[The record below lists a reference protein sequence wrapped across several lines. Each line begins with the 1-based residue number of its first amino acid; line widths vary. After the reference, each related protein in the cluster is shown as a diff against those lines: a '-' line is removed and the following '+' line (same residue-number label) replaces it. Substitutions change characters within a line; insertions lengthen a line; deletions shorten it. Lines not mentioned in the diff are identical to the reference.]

1 MSIVVIGDS
10 MLDINYN
17 GRAEKLAQE
26 ACIPVINVDTCFT
39 RYAVGGAANVYNNI
53 NKMGL
58 DTILISVVG
67 CDNDGTILECMCE
80 EINPKSIILKDS
92 TRPTT
97 VKNRFYVNKKI
108 VFRYDIEETT
118 DIPTEIETS
127 ILRKFQDN
135 ISSYR
140 LLILSDYNKGVLTTR
155 LTKLLI
161 AIAVTNHIEVCVD
174 PKLKNIFKYENS
186 FLIKPNQLE
195 GEAICKYKITKDN
208 YFKAVKDITEI
219 TKCHTC
225 LLTLGENGM
234 IVFDGKKT
242 QYIETQVNEVID
254 ITGAGDV
261 VMASFVFYYLK
272 TRNIFESTKFAN
284 YCGQIKVKNF
294 GTYAITQYDILTYEK
309 TLNKVIPIDDL
320 EYLINII
327 RTTDKKIVI
336 TNGCFDIIHVGHL
349 SFLEK
354 AKECGDILIV
364 GLNSDKS
371 VKMNKGETRPINDI
385 VYRCKQLSMISCID
399 YVVVFEDKTPMKFIE
414 IVKPDILVK
423 GGDYIITQILG
434 REFAKETRIIDYT
447 DGFSTTNIIKKIDK
461 VST

>member
-1 MSIVVIGDS
+1 MSIVVIGDI

-17 GRAEKLAQE
+17 GGAEKLAQE
-26 ACIPVINVDTCFT
+26 ACIPVVNIDTSLT
-39 RYAVGGAANVYNNI
+39 HYAVGGAANVYNNI

-58 DTILISVVG
+58 DAILISVVG
-67 CDNDGTILECMCE
+67 CDNNGIILQHMCND
-80 EINPKSIILKDS
+80 INEKSIIILDS
-92 TRPTT
+92 NRQTT
-97 VKNRFYVNKKI
+97 IKNRFYVNKKI
-108 VFRYDIEETT
+108 VFRYDIEETN
-118 DIPTEIETS
+118 DIPTEIETN
-127 ILRKFQDN
+127 ILRTFQDN

-161 AIAVTNHIEVCVD
+161 AIAVTNNIEVCVD
-174 PKLKNIFKYENS
+174 PKMKNIFKYENS

-195 GEAICKYKITKDN
+195 GETICKYKITKDN
-208 YFKAVKDITEI
+208 YSKAVKDIAEI
-219 TKCHTC
+219 TKCHNC

-234 IVFDGKKT
+234 IIYDGNKT
-242 QYIETQVNEVID
+242 QYIETQVNNVID

-272 TRNIFESTKFAN
+272 TLNVFESTKFAN
-284 YCGQIKVKNF
+284 FCGQLKVRNF

-309 TLNKVIPIDDL
+309 TLNKIIPLSDL
-320 EYLINII
+320 SSLIKII

-371 VKMNKGETRPINDI
+371 VKMNKGESRPINDI

-399 YVVVFEDKTPMKFIE
+399 YVVVFEEKTPIKFIE

-423 GGDYIITQILG
+423 GGDYEITQILG
-434 REFAKETRIIDYT
+434 REFAKETRIIDYA
-447 DGFSTTNIIKKIDK
+447 DGFSTTSIIKKIDK